1 MNTTKA
7 LPCLD
12 IRKEADFEGV
22 VANLFRNQLNLIPTL
37 EALTTMSELIGRGTS
52 PVVKRISLKIRNL
65 KQDQS
70 ILQLS
75 SL

>member
-22 VANLFRNQLNLIPTL
+22 VANLFPRNQLNLIPTL
-37 EALTTMSELIGRGTS
+37 EALTTSQ
-52 PVVKRISLKIRNL
+52 N
-65 KQDQS
+65 
-70 ILQLS
+70 
-75 SL
+75 